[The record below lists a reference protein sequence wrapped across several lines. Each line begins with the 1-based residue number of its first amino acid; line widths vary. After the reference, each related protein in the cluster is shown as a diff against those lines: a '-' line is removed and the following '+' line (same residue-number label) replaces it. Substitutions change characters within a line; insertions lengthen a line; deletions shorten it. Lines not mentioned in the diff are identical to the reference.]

1 MFEKKYKIKDLFVTY
16 PGIISINDERD
27 TIYFNE
33 DDDLEE
39 IIVVKINEHYVK
51 NVISG
56 LVYGIFNSFSYK
68 HVSFIGQYMV
78 NQLLPLELLLDDKTK
93 KYITKEEI
101 ISFLSPRI
109 EEEPT
114 SKYRDIILQKIYET
128 NQKINTSR
136 IDETQKETLQEELIK
151 LANYYGNEM
160 QKISIS
166 SQGNNN
172 LELNKKSIIS
182 LKQECMAKL
191 VDIEMI
197 LPPENIN
204 MLLDEITKL
213 EEDINK
219 KM

>member
-128 NQKINTSR
+128 NQKIKTSKM
-136 IDETQKETLQEELIK
+136 DETQKEKLQEELIK
-151 LANYYGNEM
+151 LANYYVNEM
-160 QKISIS
+160 QKISIF
-166 SQGNNN
+166 GKKNNN
-172 LELNKKSIIS
+172 LELNKTSIIS
-182 LKQECMAKL
+182 LKQECMTKL

-204 MLLDEITKL
+204 LLLDELSELK
-213 EEDINK
+213 EDIK
-219 KM
+219 KKI

>member
-109 EEEPT
+109 KEEPT

-128 NQKINTSR
+128 NQKIKTSK
-136 IDETQKETLQEELIK
+136 IDETQKEKFQEELIK
-151 LANYYGNEM
+151 LANYYVNEI
-160 QKISIS
+160 QKINIS

-182 LKQECMAKL
+182 LKQECMARL
-191 VDIEMI
+191 VDIELI

-213 EEDINK
+213 EEDIKK

>member
-78 NQLLPLELLLDDKTK
+78 NQLLPLEQLLDDKTK

-128 NQKINTSR
+128 NQKIKTSKM
-136 IDETQKETLQEELIK
+136 DETQKEKLQEELIK
-151 LANYYGNEM
+151 LANYYVNEI
-160 QKISIS
+160 QKISIF
-166 SQGNNN
+166 GKKNNN
-172 LELNKKSIIS
+172 LELNKTSIIS
-182 LKQECMAKL
+182 LKQECMTKL

-204 MLLDEITKL
+204 LLLDELSELK
-213 EEDINK
+213 EDIK
-219 KM
+219 KKI

>member
-1 MFEKKYKIKDLFVTY
+1 M
-16 PGIISINDERD
+16 
-27 TIYFNE
+27 
-33 DDDLEE
+33 
-39 IIVVKINEHYVK
+39 
-51 NVISG
+51 
-56 LVYGIFNSFSYK
+56 VYNL
-68 HVSFIGQYMV
+68 H
-78 NQLLPLELLLDDKTK
+78 PLELLLDDKTK

-136 IDETQKETLQEELIK
+136 IDETQKEKLQEELIK
-151 LANYYGNEM
+151 LANYYVNEI
-160 QKISIS
+160 QKISII
-166 SQGNNN
+166 QENNS

-204 MLLDEITKL
+204 FLLNEIQQL
-213 EEDINK
+213 EEDIK
-219 KM
+219 KKI

>member
-78 NQLLPLELLLDDKTK
+78 NQLLPLEQLLDDKTK

-128 NQKINTSR
+128 NQKIKTSKM
-136 IDETQKETLQEELIK
+136 DEMQKEKLQEELIK
-151 LANYYGNEM
+151 LANYYVNEM
-160 QKISIS
+160 QKISIF
-166 SQGNNN
+166 GKKNNN
-172 LELNKKSIIS
+172 LELNKTSIIS
-182 LKQECMAKL
+182 LKQECMTKL

-204 MLLDEITKL
+204 LLLDELSELK
-213 EEDINK
+213 EDIK
-219 KM
+219 KKI

>member
-78 NQLLPLELLLDDKTK
+78 NQLLPLEQLLDDKTK

-128 NQKINTSR
+128 NQKIKTSKM
-136 IDETQKETLQEELIK
+136 DETQKEKLQEELIK
-151 LANYYGNEM
+151 LANYYVNEM
-160 QKISIS
+160 QKISIF
-166 SQGNNN
+166 GKKNNN
-172 LELNKKSIIS
+172 LELNKTSIIS
-182 LKQECMAKL
+182 LKQECMTKL

-204 MLLDEITKL
+204 LLLDELSELK
-213 EEDINK
+213 EDIK
-219 KM
+219 KKI

>member
-1 MFEKKYKIKDLFVTY
+1 MK
-16 PGIISINDERD
+16 
-27 TIYFNE
+27 
-33 DDDLEE
+33 
-39 IIVVKINEHYVK
+39 
-51 NVISG
+51 
-56 LVYGIFNSFSYK
+56 
-68 HVSFIGQYMV
+68 FIGQYMV
-78 NQLLPLELLLDDKTK
+78 YHLHPLELLLDDKIK
-93 KYITKEEI
+93 KYIIKEEI

-128 NQKINTSR
+128 NQKIKTSK
-136 IDETQKETLQEELIK
+136 IDETQKEKFQEELIK
-151 LANYYGNEM
+151 LANYYVNEI
-160 QKISIS
+160 QNINIS

-182 LKQECMAKL
+182 LKQECMARL
-191 VDIEMI
+191 VDIELI

-213 EEDINK
+213 EEDIKK

>member
-1 MFEKKYKIKDLFVTY
+1 MK
-16 PGIISINDERD
+16 
-27 TIYFNE
+27 
-33 DDDLEE
+33 
-39 IIVVKINEHYVK
+39 
-51 NVISG
+51 
-56 LVYGIFNSFSYK
+56 
-68 HVSFIGQYMV
+68 FIGQYMV
-78 NQLLPLELLLDDKTK
+78 YHLHPLELLLDDKTK

-128 NQKINTSR
+128 NQKIKTSK
-136 IDETQKETLQEELIK
+136 IDEMQKEKFQEELIK
-151 LANYYGNEM
+151 LANYYVNEI
-160 QKISIS
+160 QKINIS

-182 LKQECMAKL
+182 LKQECMARL
-191 VDIEMI
+191 VDIELI

-213 EEDINK
+213 EEDIKK

>member
-101 ISFLSPRI
+101 ISLLSPRI

-128 NQKINTSR
+128 NQKIKTSK
-136 IDETQKETLQEELIK
+136 IDETQKEKFQEELIK
-151 LANYYGNEM
+151 LANYYVNEI
-160 QKISIS
+160 QKINIS

-182 LKQECMAKL
+182 LKQECMARL
-191 VDIEMI
+191 VDIELI

-213 EEDINK
+213 EEDIKK

>member
-78 NQLLPLELLLDDKTK
+78 NQLLPLEQLLDDKTK

-128 NQKINTSR
+128 NQKIKTSKM
-136 IDETQKETLQEELIK
+136 DEMQKEKLQEELIK
-151 LANYYGNEM
+151 LANYYVNEI
-160 QKISIS
+160 QKISIF
-166 SQGNNN
+166 GKKNNN
-172 LELNKKSIIS
+172 LELNKTSIIS
-182 LKQECMAKL
+182 LKQECMTKL

-204 MLLDEITKL
+204 LLLDELSELK
-213 EEDINK
+213 EDIK
-219 KM
+219 KKI

>member
-1 MFEKKYKIKDLFVTY
+1 MK
-16 PGIISINDERD
+16 
-27 TIYFNE
+27 
-33 DDDLEE
+33 
-39 IIVVKINEHYVK
+39 
-51 NVISG
+51 
-56 LVYGIFNSFSYK
+56 
-68 HVSFIGQYMV
+68 FIGQYMV
-78 NQLLPLELLLDDKTK
+78 YHLHPLELLLDDKTK

-128 NQKINTSR
+128 NQKIKTSK
-136 IDETQKETLQEELIK
+136 IDETQKEKFQEELIK
-151 LANYYGNEM
+151 LANYYVNEI
-160 QKISIS
+160 QKINIS

-182 LKQECMAKL
+182 LKQECMARL
-191 VDIEMI
+191 VDIELI

-213 EEDINK
+213 EEDIKK